1 MSTLTVLFDADD
13 LEDEVT
19 IEVAIQ
25 NGNISE
31 ALLCAWTD
39 ALKRVSQV
47 PSEEVKELKENLGP
61 SYSQDDLLELNH
73 DFIDHDGTSQTLT
86 ITQYF
91 LQ

>member
-13 LEDEVT
+13 LEDEVS
-19 IEVAIQ
+19 IEVAVQ

-47 PSEEVKELKENLGP
+47 QVKK
-61 SYSQDDLLELNH
+61 
-73 DFIDHDGTSQTLT
+73 
-86 ITQYF
+86 
-91 LQ
+91 